1 MQNIATF
8 GGEGKQ
14 GGAKKGWYGSV
25 SFQSV
30 SQVTVF
36 ML

>member
-1 MQNIATF
+1 MQNTATF

-14 GGAKKGWYGSV
+14 GGAKKGWKGSV

-36 ML
+36 LL